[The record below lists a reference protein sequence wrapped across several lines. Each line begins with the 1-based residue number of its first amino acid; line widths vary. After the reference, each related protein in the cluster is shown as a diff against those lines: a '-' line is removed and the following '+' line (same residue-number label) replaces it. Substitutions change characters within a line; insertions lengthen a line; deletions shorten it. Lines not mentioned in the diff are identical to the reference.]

1 MSRLWPPSPPDALVP
16 PLPAD
21 DSASGELSPLHA
33 KVLDWLGEEGAVPG
47 GADAAQGSGGPAPA
61 LPGLRASLG
70 STGASGDLE
79 EILAL
84 GRGARPAVG
93 LAGSSSLGLAAPEQ
107 AAGLGD
113 TSASGDA
120 AGASATPVRPPRGA
134 AASAGGLGDSLAEL
148 RASRS
153 GSATRAR
160 GEA

>member
-107 AAGLGD
+107 A
-113 TSASGDA
+113 SGDA